1 VINEVRLIKK
11 DRIRLNEKGYFM
23 KTNVE
28 EISSIKKKVFIEIP
42 EDQVNKEV
50 ESLYKDLGKKA
61 KIKGFRPGKV
71 PRNILERY
79 FKDYVKGEV
88 IQKLI
93 QDTYPQAL
101 SETDLQPVSP
111 PVIDPGEF
119 EGGKPFQYSAVIEV
133 KPDIKL
139 EGYTGLKI
147 EGKKEEVKDE
157 EVEERLKALQNLH
170 ANLKTIS
177 EARPIQAGDYVII
190 DYEASMGGKPLEGG
204 KAIDF
209 TLEVGSGQFI
219 PALEEKLI
227 GLKPEEEREIEVSF
241 PEDYG
246 YQKWAGKTISFHVK
260 IKEIKEK
267 ILPPLDDEFAK
278 DLGDYSS
285 FEELKAKLRGEIE
298 KEKELALERRL
309 KDQLVDQL
317 LEANP
322 FEVPES
328 LVEEQAKAMVSDTK
342 LKLAAQGVVLK
353 NLGVAEEKLQEDYKT
368 TAQKQVKTF
377 VILDKIAS
385 QEGIAVTDEEAD
397 DRLKEMSE
405 RMHQTFDVVKR
416 YYEKNGL
423 LPEVKAGIIRDKILN
438 FLLEKANVNYV

>member
-1 VINEVRLIKK
+1 
-11 DRIRLNEKGYFM
+11 M
-23 KTNVE
+23 KTSVE
-28 EISSIKKKVFIEIP
+28 EISSIKKKVLIEIP

-50 ESLYKDLGKKA
+50 ESFYKDLGKKA

-79 FKDYVKGEV
+79 FKDYVKTEV
-88 IQKLI
+88 VQKLI

-101 SETDLQPVSP
+101 SEKDLQPVSP

-119 EGGKPFQYSAVIEV
+119 EGGKSFQYSAVIEV

-157 EVEERLKALQNLH
+157 EVEERLRALQNLH

-177 EARPIQAGDYVII
+177 EARPIQAGDYVIV

-209 TLEVGSGQFI
+209 TVEVGSGQFI

-227 GLKPEEEREIEVSF
+227 GLKPEEEKEIEVSF

-285 FEELKAKLRGEIE
+285 FEELKAKLKGEIE
-298 KEKELALERRL
+298 KEKELVLERQL
-309 KDQLVDQL
+309 KDQVVDQL

-353 NLGVAEEKLQEDYKT
+353 NLGVTEEKLQEDYKAM
-368 TAQKQVKTF
+368 AQKQVKTF
-377 VILDKIAS
+377 LILDKIAS

-397 DRLKEMSE
+397 DRLKEMAE
-405 RMHQTFDVVKR
+405 RMHQKFDVVKR

>member
-1 VINEVRLIKK
+1 
-11 DRIRLNEKGYFM
+11 M
-23 KTNVE
+23 KANVE
-28 EISSIKKKVFIEIP
+28 EISAIKKKVSVEIP
-42 EDQVNKEV
+42 EDQVSQEIN
-50 ESLYKDLGKKA
+50 SFYRDLGKKA

-79 FKDYVKGEV
+79 FKDYVKTEV

-93 QDTYPQAL
+93 EETYPQAL
-101 SETDLQPVSP
+101 SEANLQPVSP
-111 PVIDPGEF
+111 PMIDPGEF
-119 EGGKPFQYSAVIEV
+119 EGGKSFQYSVVIEV

-147 EGKKEEVKDE
+147 EGNKEEVKNE
-157 EVEERLKALQNLH
+157 EIEDRLKALQNLH

-177 EARPIQAGDYVII
+177 DVRPIQRGDHVII
-190 DYEASMGGKPLEGG
+190 DYEASLDGKPLEGG

-209 TLEVGSGQFI
+209 TVEVGSGQFI
-219 PALEEKLI
+219 PAFEEKLVGI
-227 GLKPEEEREIEVSF
+227 KPEGESDIEVSF

-285 FEELKAKLRGEIE
+285 FEELKTKLKGEIE
-298 KEKELALERRL
+298 KEKELALERQL
-309 KDQLVDQL
+309 KDQVVDQL
-317 LEANP
+317 IEANP

-328 LVEEQAKAMVSDTK
+328 LVEEQAKTLVSDTK
-342 LKLAAQGVVLK
+342 LRLAAQGVDLK
-353 NLGVAEEKLQEDYKT
+353 NLGITEEKLQGDYRAV
-368 TAQKQVKTF
+368 AQRQVKTF
-377 VILDKIAS
+377 LILERVAGAGGVWAAEEEREARL
-385 QEGIAVTDEEAD
+385 QEMA
-397 DRLKEMSE
+397 E
-405 RMHQTFDVVKR
+405 RMHQKFDVVKR

-423 LPEVKAGIIRDKILN
+423 LPEVKAGIIRDKTLN
-438 FLLEKANVNYV
+438 FLLEKDKITYV

>member
-1 VINEVRLIKK
+1 
-11 DRIRLNEKGYFM
+11 M
-23 KTNVE
+23 KANVE
-28 EISSIKKKVFIEIP
+28 EISSIKKKVSIEIP
-42 EDQVNKEV
+42 EDQVTQEV
-50 ESLYKDLGKKA
+50 ESFYKDVGKKA

-79 FKDYVKGEV
+79 FKDYVKAEV

-93 QDTYPQAL
+93 EETYPKAL
-101 SETDLQPVSP
+101 SEADLHPVSP

-119 EGGKPFQYSAVIEV
+119 EVGKPFQYSAVLEV
-133 KPDIKL
+133 KPEVKL

-157 EVEERLKALQNLH
+157 EVEGRLKALQNLH

-177 EARPIQAGDYVII
+177 EARPIQAGDYVIV

-209 TLEVGSGQFI
+209 TVEVGSGQFI
-219 PALEEKLI
+219 PAFEEKLI
-227 GLKPEEEREIEVSF
+227 GLKPEEEKEIEVSF

-285 FEELKAKLRGEIE
+285 FEELKAKLKGEIE
-298 KEKELALERRL
+298 KEKELGLERQL
-309 KDQLVDQL
+309 KDQVMDQL

-328 LVEEQAKAMVSDTK
+328 LVEEQTKTLVSDTK
-342 LKLAAQGVVLK
+342 LRLAAQGVDLK
-353 NLGVAEEKLQEDYKT
+353 NLGLSEEKLQEDYKAM
-368 TAQKQVKTF
+368 AQKQVKTF
-377 VILDKIAS
+377 LILEKIAD

-397 DRLKEMSE
+397 DRLREMSE
-405 RMHQTFDVVKR
+405 KIHQKFDVVKR

-423 LPEVKAGIIRDKILN
+423 LPEVKAGIIRDKTLN
-438 FLLEKANVNYV
+438 FLLEKASINYV

>member
-1 VINEVRLIKK
+1 MRASA
-11 DRIRLNEKGYFM
+11 
-23 KTNVE
+23 E
-28 EISSIKKKVFIEIP
+28 EISPIKKKISIEIP
-42 EDQVNKEV
+42 EDRVTREVDSIYKE
-50 ESLYKDLGKKA
+50 LGRTA

-79 FKDYVKGEV
+79 FKDYVKTEV
-88 IQKLI
+88 VRKLMEES
-93 QDTYPQAL
+93 YPEAL
-101 SETDLQPVSP
+101 SETHLEPVAP
-111 PVIDPGEF
+111 PVVDPGEF
-119 EGGKPFQYSAVIEV
+119 AEGKPFQYSAVIEV
-133 KPDIKL
+133 KPEIRL

-170 ANLKTIS
+170 SNLKTIS
-177 EARPIQAGDYVII
+177 EARTIQAGDYVILN
-190 DYEASMGGKPLEGG
+190 YEASLNGKPVEGG

-209 TLEVGSGQFI
+209 TVEVGSGQFI
-219 PALEEKLI
+219 PAFEEKLI
-227 GLKPEEEREIEVSF
+227 GLKPEEERDIEVTF
-241 PEDYG
+241 PQDYG

-285 FEELKAKLRGEIE
+285 LGELKAKLKGEIE
-298 KEKELALERRL
+298 KEKELALDRQL
-309 KDQLVDQL
+309 KDHVVDQL

-328 LVEEQAKAMVSDTK
+328 LVEEQAKALVSDTK

-353 NLGVAEEKLQEDYKT
+353 NLGVSEEKLQEDYKAM
-368 TAQKQVKTF
+368 AQKQVRTF
-377 VILDKIAS
+377 LILEKIAG
-385 QEGIAVTDEEAD
+385 QEGIAVTDQEAE

-405 RMHQTFDVVKR
+405 RMHQKFDVVKQ

-423 LPEVKAGIIRDKILN
+423 LPEVKAGIIRDKALS
-438 FLLEKANVNYV
+438 FLLEKANIHYV

>member
-1 VINEVRLIKK
+1 
-11 DRIRLNEKGYFM
+11 M
-23 KTNVE
+23 KTSVE

-50 ESLYKDLGKKA
+50 ESFYKDLGKKA

-79 FKDYVKGEV
+79 FKDYVKTEV
-88 IQKLI
+88 VQKLI

-101 SETDLQPVSP
+101 SEKDLQPVSP

-119 EGGKPFQYSAVIEV
+119 EGGKSFQYSAVIEV

-157 EVEERLKALQNLH
+157 EVEERLRALQNLH

-177 EARPIQAGDYVII
+177 EARPIQAGDYVIV

-209 TLEVGSGQFI
+209 TVEVGSGQFI

-227 GLKPEEEREIEVSF
+227 GLKPEEEKEIEVSF

-285 FEELKAKLRGEIE
+285 FEELKAKLKGEIE
-298 KEKELALERRL
+298 KEKELVLERQL

-328 LVEEQAKAMVSDTK
+328 LVEEQTKSMVSDTK

-353 NLGVAEEKLQEDYKT
+353 NLGVTEEKLQEDYKAM
-368 TAQKQVKTF
+368 AQKQVKTF
-377 VILDKIAS
+377 LILDKIAS

-397 DRLKEMSE
+397 DRLKEMAE
-405 RMHQTFDVVKR
+405 RMHQKFDVVKR